1 MEKSE
6 KSRKPHCSNKP
17 VSCYQC
23 AFGPCQITQDNRPF
37 LLQLKHREKTKPIC
51 GDTIDTI
58 LARNL
63 LSLLIKGTVSTA
75 IYAKYIA
82 ELLLADQSLIK
93 NEIKVQQII
102 KRFNEV
108 PLDKKELISKA
119 LYDIEN
125 SGRNPMSFISN
136 YFPELIFKDL
146 TELNMVPHSTSSE
159 ILSATHLLNM
169 GISSNPEDFLRQGF
183 RLGLANLGTM
193 IIASEFKD
201 TILSSFKLSKSGSE
215 ILGKEAVSTMPFSAG
230 FSFQKCLDILN
241 RLNSTDPLKPLL
253 DWLVSCDIR
262 GFALLI
268 GCTKLN
274 DTYIQIIKELL
285 KKNILILMAGCN
297 SYSYNELDSGES
309 RFSESRF
316 NESRFNES
324 RFIETEFL
332 NSDATI
338 KYAGREL
345 GNVLCNL
352 SKVTHIERALPP
364 IWHFGGMIDF
374 ANILNFL
381 FAISTRL
388 QIKLKDIPITAIV
401 NELGIEKPSAIGFG
415 ILSLGIPVHFGF
427 NESIINSNLV
437 ASILSQKTAE
447 LFDGRIILETDP
459 TQAVKLLIGSID
471 EKRMELNI

>member
-1 MEKSE
+1 MGKSG
-6 KSRKPHCSNKP
+6 KSHCLSKS

-23 AFGPCQITQDNRPF
+23 AWGPCQITHDNRSF
-37 LLQLKHREKTKPIC
+37 LSPLKHREKTKPIC

-75 IYAKYIA
+75 ICAKYIA
-82 ELLLADQSLIK
+82 GLLLANSSLIK
-93 NEIKVQQII
+93 NEIKLQQIT
-102 KRFNEV
+102 KRFGEI
-108 PLDKKELISKA
+108 DKKELILKA

-125 SGRNPMSFISN
+125 SGYNPMSFISN
-136 YFPELIFKDL
+136 YFPELIRQDL
-146 TELNMVPHSTSSE
+146 MGINMVPHSTSSE
-159 ILSATHLLNM
+159 ILSATHLLTM
-169 GISSNPEDFLRQGF
+169 CISSNPEDFLRQGF

-193 IIASEFKD
+193 IIASELKD
-201 TILSSFKLSKSGSE
+201 TLLPPSRLSKSGSG
-215 ILGKEAVSTMPFSAG
+215 ISGNEAVRPIPFSAG

-253 DWLVSCDIR
+253 DWLVSCEIR

-274 DTYIQIIKELL
+274 ETYISIIKELL
-285 KKNILILMAGCN
+285 KKNILILTAGCN
-297 SYSYNELDSGES
+297 SYSCNELEFGESKFGES

-316 NESRFNES
+316 IETK
-324 RFIETEFL
+324 FIETEFF

-352 SKVTHIERALPP
+352 SKVTNIERALPP
-364 IWHFGGMIDF
+364 IWHFGSMIDF
-374 ANILNFL
+374 AQILNFL

-388 QIKLKDIPITAIV
+388 QIRLKDIPIVAIV
-401 NELGIEKPSAIGFG
+401 NELGIEMPSATGFG

-427 NESIINSNLV
+427 NESIINSDLITTILV
-437 ASILSQKTAE
+437 QKTTE

-459 TQAVKLLIGSID
+459 TQAAKLLIGSID
-471 EKRMELNI
+471 EKRMGLNI